1 MFKGFVQGP
10 CRGFLYK
17 GVLSFFHLLFL
28 KITHLILRGLFII
41 YMSADLKVIIWE
53 IPFRSIQRLG
63 ASLAHRRR
71 KVKKNWAQGLHKV
84 CIVFFASSQPAHQQ
98 ASTRTIQPA
107 SHPASLIFCIFVT
120 QALRKLRARCG
131 ARFTSFSAQPLSLT
145 ARELLH
151 LTTPASNLQK
161 RAYWYSSTLSLSLY
175 PLQKICWPNIV

>member
-1 MFKGFVQGP
+1 MFY
-10 CRGFLYK
+10 CY
-17 GVLSFFHLLFL
+17 
-28 KITHLILRGLFII
+28 IIL

-53 IPFRSIQRLG
+53 IPFRSTQRLG
-63 ASLAHRRR
+63 ASLAHSRR
-71 KVKKNWAQGLHKV
+71 KEKNFWAQGLRKV

-151 LTTPASNLQK
+151 PTTPASNLQK
-161 RAYWYSSTLSLSLY
+161 RAYWYSSTISLSLY
-175 PLQKICWPNIV
+175 PLQKKAY